1 MKEFVCLFLAQLKRI
16 LKNKTNAGMLVIFPF
31 AMIILIFVIRFVL
44 DPKDTDDL
52 ETKKTDYTVKMN
64 EVGYFVDDTGDLW
77 KNFFSGSE
85 STVRPEN
92 REEELE
98 KVKEKLATGK
108 IPGLIIIPKDFSE
121 KISKNEKPE
130 LEILKTEESIILN
143 NRIQALNLS
152 INAYLLNNF
161 IKNSSLAENE
171 ENLLNNN
178 INIVFKTPD
187 NKNIISLGLKI
198 MTLLVLYM
206 IIFGSTAIVTD
217 LIKFRET
224 KMLARAIISPNSE
237 FKIVGSFLLAF
248 VFIQVVVNMIVF
260 ISATIIFKL
269 EITGLPL
276 IFLAVVSTSFFALSI
291 AILIA
296 RIFKKES
303 QLALASN
310 ITSLLT
316 IVLFFLAIISVMPF
330 VSIPSVFKNISM
342 FSPLYWLMEMLDK
355 EKLFPNI
362 LIVWAMTAAIF
373 TAGSWK
379 IKEFNNEIN

>member
-1 MKEFVCLFLAQLKRI
+1 MKEFVGLFLAQLKRI
-16 LKNKTNAGMLVIFPF
+16 LKNITNAGMLIIFPF

-52 ETKKTDYTVKMN
+52 ETKKADYAVKMN
-64 EVGYFVDDTGDLW
+64 EIGYFVDDTGDLW

-130 LEILKTEESIILN
+130 LEILKTEESIILD

-152 INAYLLNNF
+152 INAYLMDNF
-161 IKNSSLAENE
+161 IKSSGLAENGG
-171 ENLLNNN
+171 NLLNNN
-178 INIVFKTPD
+178 INIVFKTPN

-198 MTLLVLYM
+198 MTLVVLYM

-330 VSIPSVFKNISM
+330 VSIPPVFKNISM
-342 FSPLYWLMEMLDK
+342 FSPLYWLLEMLDK

>member
-1 MKEFVCLFLAQLKRI
+1 MKEFVGLCLAQLKRI
-16 LKNKTNAGMLVIFPF
+16 LKNITNAGMLIIFPF

-44 DPKDTDDL
+44 DPKDTDDS
-52 ETKKTDYTVKMN
+52 ETKKTDYTVQMG
-64 EVGYFVDDTGDLW
+64 EVNYFVDDTGDLW
-77 KNFFSGSE
+77 KNFFAGSE
-85 STVRPEN
+85 STVHPEN
-92 REEELE
+92 REEELA

-130 LEILKTEESIILN
+130 LEILKTEESIILD
-143 NRIQALNLS
+143 NRVQALNLS
-152 INAYLLNNF
+152 INAYLMDNF
-161 IKNSSLAENE
+161 IKSSGLAENG

-178 INIVFKTPD
+178 INIVFKTPN

-198 MTLLVLYM
+198 MTLVVLYM

-260 ISATIIFKL
+260 ISAIIIFKL

-330 VSIPSVFKNISM
+330 VSIPPVFKNISM
-342 FSPLYWLMEMLDK
+342 FSPLYWLLEMLDK

>member
-1 MKEFVCLFLAQLKRI
+1 MKEFVSLFLAQLKRI
-16 LKNKTNAGMLVIFPF
+16 LKNITNAGMLIIFPF

-52 ETKKTDYTVKMN
+52 ETKKTDYTVQMG

-130 LEILKTEESIILN
+130 LEILKTEESIILD

-198 MTLLVLYM
+198 MTLLVLYI

-330 VSIPSVFKNISM
+330 VSIPPVFKNISM

>member
-1 MKEFVCLFLAQLKRI
+1 MKEFVGLCLAQLKRI
-16 LKNKTNAGMLVIFPF
+16 LKNITNASMLIIFPF

-44 DPKDTDDL
+44 DPKDTDDF
-52 ETKKTDYTVKMN
+52 ETKKTDYTVQMG
-64 EVGYFVDDTGDLW
+64 EVNYFVDDTGDLW
-77 KNFFSGSE
+77 KNFFAGSE
-85 STVRPEN
+85 STVHPEN
-92 REEELE
+92 REEELA

-130 LEILKTEESIILN
+130 LEILKTEESIILD
-143 NRIQALNLS
+143 NRVQALNLS
-152 INAYLLNNF
+152 INAYLMDNF
-161 IKNSSLAENE
+161 IKSSGLAENG

-178 INIVFKTPD
+178 INIVFKTPN

-198 MTLLVLYM
+198 MTLVVLYM

-330 VSIPSVFKNISM
+330 VSIPPVFKNISM
-342 FSPLYWLMEMLDK
+342 FSPLYWLLEMLDK

>member
-31 AMIILIFVIRFVL
+31 AMIILIFLMRFVL
-44 DPKDTDDL
+44 DPKKTDDS
-52 ETKKTDYTVKMN
+52 ETKKTDYTVKMD
-64 EVGYFVDDTGDLW
+64 EISYFVDDTGDLW
-77 KNFFSGSE
+77 KNFFAGSE

-130 LEILKTEESIILN
+130 LEILKTEESIILD

-198 MTLLVLYM
+198 MTLLVLYI

-237 FKIVGSFLLAF
+237 FKIAGSFLLAF

-330 VSIPSVFKNISM
+330 VSIPPVFKNISM

>member
-16 LKNKTNAGMLVIFPF
+16 LKNITNASMLIIFPF

-44 DPKDTDDL
+44 DPKDTDDS
-52 ETKKTDYTVKMN
+52 ETKKTDYTVKMD
-64 EVGYFVDDTGDLW
+64 EISYFVDDTGDLW
-77 KNFFSGSE
+77 KNFFAGSE

-121 KISKNEKPE
+121 KISKNKKPE

-143 NRIQALNLS
+143 NRIQVLNLS

-248 VFIQVVVNMIVF
+248 VFIQVVINMIVF

-330 VSIPSVFKNISM
+330 VSIPPVFKNISM
-342 FSPLYWLMEMLDK
+342 FSPLYWLLEMLDK

>member
-1 MKEFVCLFLAQLKRI
+1 MKEFVGLCLAQLKRI
-16 LKNKTNAGMLVIFPF
+16 LKNITNASMLVIFPF

-44 DPKDTDDL
+44 DPKDTDDS
-52 ETKKTDYTVKMN
+52 ETKKTDYTVQMG
-64 EVGYFVDDTGDLW
+64 EVNYFVDDTGDLW
-77 KNFFSGSE
+77 KNFFAGSE
-85 STVRPEN
+85 STVHPEN
-92 REEELE
+92 REEELA

-130 LEILKTEESIILN
+130 LEILKTEESIILD
-143 NRIQALNLS
+143 NRVQALNLS
-152 INAYLLNNF
+152 INAYLMDNF
-161 IKNSSLAENE
+161 IKSSGLAENG

-178 INIVFKTPD
+178 INIVFKTPN

-198 MTLLVLYM
+198 MTLVVLYM

-260 ISATIIFKL
+260 ISAIIIFKL

-330 VSIPSVFKNISM
+330 VSIPPVFKNISM
-342 FSPLYWLMEMLDK
+342 FSPLYWLLEMLDK

>member
-1 MKEFVCLFLAQLKRI
+1 MKEFVGLCLAQLKRI
-16 LKNKTNAGMLVIFPF
+16 LKNITNASMLIIFPF

-52 ETKKTDYTVKMN
+52 ETKKTDYTVQMG
-64 EVGYFVDDTGDLW
+64 EVNYFVDDTGDLW
-77 KNFFSGSE
+77 KNFFAGSE
-85 STVRPEN
+85 STVHPEN
-92 REEELE
+92 REEELA

-130 LEILKTEESIILN
+130 LEILKTEESIILD

-152 INAYLLNNF
+152 INAYLMDNF
-161 IKNSSLAENE
+161 IKSSSLAENG

-178 INIVFKTPD
+178 INIVFKTPN

-198 MTLLVLYM
+198 MTLVVLYM

-330 VSIPSVFKNISM
+330 VSIPPVFKNISM
-342 FSPLYWLMEMLDK
+342 FSPLYWLLEMLDK

>member
-31 AMIILIFVIRFVL
+31 AMIILIFLMRFVL
-44 DPKDTDDL
+44 DPKKTDDS
-52 ETKKTDYTVKMN
+52 ETKKTDYTVKMD
-64 EVGYFVDDTGDLW
+64 EISYFVDDTGDLW
-77 KNFFSGSE
+77 KNFFAGSE

-98 KVKEKLATGK
+98 KVKEKLAMGK
-108 IPGLIIIPKDFSE
+108 ILGLIIIPKDFSE
-121 KISKNEKPE
+121 KISKNKKPE

-303 QLALASN
+303 QLTLASN

-330 VSIPSVFKNISM
+330 VSIPPVFKNISM
-342 FSPLYWLMEMLDK
+342 FSPLYWLLEMLDK

>member
-16 LKNKTNAGMLVIFPF
+16 LKNITNASMLIIFPF

-44 DPKDTDDL
+44 DPKDTDDS
-52 ETKKTDYTVKMN
+52 ETKKTDYTVKMD
-64 EVGYFVDDTGDLW
+64 EISYFVDDTGDLW
-77 KNFFSGSE
+77 KNFFAGSE

-121 KISKNEKPE
+121 KISKNKKPE

-143 NRIQALNLS
+143 NRIQVLNLS

-198 MTLLVLYM
+198 MTLLVLYI

-248 VFIQVVVNMIVF
+248 VFIQVVINMIVF

-330 VSIPSVFKNISM
+330 VSIPPVFKNISM

>member
-1 MKEFVCLFLAQLKRI
+1 MKEFVSLFLAQLKRI
-16 LKNKTNAGMLVIFPF
+16 LKNITNAGMLIIFPF

-52 ETKKTDYTVKMN
+52 ETKKTDYTVQMG

-130 LEILKTEESIILN
+130 LEILKTEESIILD

-161 IKNSSLAENE
+161 IKNSSLVENE

-198 MTLLVLYM
+198 MTLLVLYI

-330 VSIPSVFKNISM
+330 VSIPPVFKNISM

>member
-1 MKEFVCLFLAQLKRI
+1 MKEFVGLCLAQLKRI
-16 LKNKTNAGMLVIFPF
+16 LKNITNASMLIIFPF

-44 DPKDTDDL
+44 DPKDTDDS
-52 ETKKTDYTVKMN
+52 ETKKTDYTVQMG
-64 EVGYFVDDTGDLW
+64 EVNYFVDDTGDLW
-77 KNFFSGSE
+77 KNFFAGSE
-85 STVRPEN
+85 STVHPEN
-92 REEELE
+92 REEELA

-130 LEILKTEESIILN
+130 LEILKTEESIILD

-152 INAYLLNNF
+152 INAYLMDNF
-161 IKNSSLAENE
+161 IKSSGLAENG

-178 INIVFKTPD
+178 INIVFKTPN

-198 MTLLVLYM
+198 MTLVVLYM

-330 VSIPSVFKNISM
+330 VSIPPVFKNISM
-342 FSPLYWLMEMLDK
+342 FSPLYWLLEMLDK

>member
-1 MKEFVCLFLAQLKRI
+1 M
-16 LKNKTNAGMLVIFPF
+16 G
-31 AMIILIFVIRFVL
+31 
-44 DPKDTDDL
+44 
-52 ETKKTDYTVKMN
+52 
-64 EVGYFVDDTGDLW
+64 EVNYFVDDTGDLW
-77 KNFFSGSE
+77 KNFFAGSE
-85 STVRPEN
+85 STVHPEN
-92 REEELE
+92 REEELA

-130 LEILKTEESIILN
+130 LEILKTEESIILD
-143 NRIQALNLS
+143 NRVQALNLS
-152 INAYLLNNF
+152 INAYLMDNF
-161 IKNSSLAENE
+161 IKSSGLAENG

-178 INIVFKTPD
+178 INIVFKTPN

-198 MTLLVLYM
+198 MTLVVLYM

-330 VSIPSVFKNISM
+330 VSIPPVFKNISM
-342 FSPLYWLMEMLDK
+342 FSPLYWLLEMLDK

>member
-1 MKEFVCLFLAQLKRI
+1 MKEFVSLFLAQLKRI
-16 LKNKTNAGMLVIFPF
+16 LKNITNASMLIIFPF
-31 AMIILIFVIRFVL
+31 AMIILIFVIRFIL

-52 ETKKTDYTVKMN
+52 ETKKTDYTVQMG

-77 KNFFSGSE
+77 KNFFAGSE
-85 STVRPEN
+85 STVHPEN
-92 REEELE
+92 REEELA

-130 LEILKTEESIILN
+130 LEILKTEESIILD
-143 NRIQALNLS
+143 NRVQALNLS
-152 INAYLLNNF
+152 INAYLMDNF
-161 IKNSSLAENE
+161 IKSSGLAENG

-178 INIVFKTPD
+178 INIVFKTPN

-198 MTLLVLYM
+198 MTLVVLYM

-330 VSIPSVFKNISM
+330 VSIPPVFKNISM
-342 FSPLYWLMEMLDK
+342 FSPLYWLLEMLDK

>member
-16 LKNKTNAGMLVIFPF
+16 LKNITNASMLIIFPF

-52 ETKKTDYTVKMN
+52 ETKKTDYTVQMG

-77 KNFFSGSE
+77 KNFFAGSE

-130 LEILKTEESIILN
+130 LEILKTEESIILD
-143 NRIQALNLS
+143 NRVQALNLS

-161 IKNSSLAENE
+161 IKNSRLAENGE
-171 ENLLNNN
+171 KLLNNN
-178 INIVFKTPD
+178 INIVFKTSD

-198 MTLLVLYM
+198 MTLLVLYI

-316 IVLFFLAIISVMPF
+316 IVLFFLAIISVTPF
-330 VSIPSVFKNISM
+330 VSIPPVFKNISM

>member
-1 MKEFVCLFLAQLKRI
+1 MKEFVGLFLAQLKRI
-16 LKNKTNAGMLVIFPF
+16 LKNITNASMLIIFPF

-52 ETKKTDYTVKMN
+52 ETKKTDYTVQMG
-64 EVGYFVDDTGDLW
+64 EVGYFVYDTGDLW
-77 KNFFSGSE
+77 KNFFAGSE

-130 LEILKTEESIILN
+130 LEILKTEESIILD

-269 EITGLPL
+269 KITGLPL

-330 VSIPSVFKNISM
+330 VSIPPVFKNISM

>member
-16 LKNKTNAGMLVIFPF
+16 LKNITNASMLIIFPF

-52 ETKKTDYTVKMN
+52 ETKKTDYTVQMG

-77 KNFFSGSE
+77 KNFFAGSE

-130 LEILKTEESIILN
+130 LEILKTEESIILD

-330 VSIPSVFKNISM
+330 VSIPPVFKNISM

>member
-1 MKEFVCLFLAQLKRI
+1 MKEFLCLFLAQLKRI
-16 LKNKTNAGMLVIFPF
+16 LKNITNASMLIIFPF

-64 EVGYFVDDTGDLW
+64 EIGYFVDDTGDLW
-77 KNFFSGSE
+77 KNFFAGSE

-130 LEILKTEESIILN
+130 LEILKTEESIILD

-330 VSIPSVFKNISM
+330 VSIPPVFKNISM

>member
-1 MKEFVCLFLAQLKRI
+1 MKEFVGLFLAQLKRI
-16 LKNKTNAGMLVIFPF
+16 LKNITNASMLIIFPF

-44 DPKDTDDL
+44 DPKDTDDS

-64 EVGYFVDDTGDLW
+64 EIGYFVDDTGDLW

-130 LEILKTEESIILN
+130 LEILKTEESIILD
-143 NRIQALNLS
+143 NRVQALNLS
-152 INAYLLNNF
+152 INAYLMDNF
-161 IKNSSLAENE
+161 IKSSGLAENG

-178 INIVFKTPD
+178 INIVFKTPN

-198 MTLLVLYM
+198 MTLVVLYM

-330 VSIPSVFKNISM
+330 VSIPPVFKNISM

-379 IKEFNNEIN
+379 IKEFNNEII

>member
-1 MKEFVCLFLAQLKRI
+1 MKEFVGLCLAQLKRI
-16 LKNKTNAGMLVIFPF
+16 LKNITNASMLIIFPF

-52 ETKKTDYTVKMN
+52 ETKKTDYTVQMG

-77 KNFFSGSE
+77 KNFFAGSE

-92 REEELE
+92 KEEELT

-130 LEILKTEESIILN
+130 LEILKTEESIILD
-143 NRIQALNLS
+143 NRVQALNLS
-152 INAYLLNNF
+152 INAYLMDNF
-161 IKNSSLAENE
+161 IKSSGLAENG

-178 INIVFKTPD
+178 INIVFKTPN

-198 MTLLVLYM
+198 MTLVVLYM

-330 VSIPSVFKNISM
+330 VSIPPVFKNISM
-342 FSPLYWLMEMLDK
+342 FSPLYWLLEMLDK

>member
-16 LKNKTNAGMLVIFPF
+16 LKNITNASMLIIFPF

-161 IKNSSLAENE
+161 IKSSNLAENR
-171 ENLLNNN
+171 ENFLNNN
-178 INIVFKTPD
+178 INIVFKTQD

-330 VSIPSVFKNISM
+330 VSIPPVFKNISI

>member
-1 MKEFVCLFLAQLKRI
+1 MKEFVGLCLAQLKRI
-16 LKNKTNAGMLVIFPF
+16 LKNITNASMLIIFPF
-31 AMIILIFVIRFVL
+31 AMIILIFVIRFIL

-52 ETKKTDYTVKMN
+52 ETKKTDYTVQMG

-77 KNFFSGSE
+77 KNFFAGSE

-92 REEELE
+92 KEEELT

-130 LEILKTEESIILN
+130 LEILKTEESIILD
-143 NRIQALNLS
+143 NRVQALNLS
-152 INAYLLNNF
+152 INAYLMDNF
-161 IKNSSLAENE
+161 IKSSGLAENG

-178 INIVFKTPD
+178 INIVFKTPN

-198 MTLLVLYM
+198 MTLVVLYM

-330 VSIPSVFKNISM
+330 VSIPPVFKNISM
-342 FSPLYWLMEMLDK
+342 FSPLYWLLEMLDK

>member
-1 MKEFVCLFLAQLKRI
+1 MKEFVGLFLAQLKRI
-16 LKNKTNAGMLVIFPF
+16 LKNITNAGMLIIFPF

-52 ETKKTDYTVKMN
+52 ETKKADYAVKMN
-64 EVGYFVDDTGDLW
+64 EIGYFVDDTGDLW

-121 KISKNEKPE
+121 KISKNEKPK
-130 LEILKTEESIILN
+130 LEILKTEESIILD
-143 NRIQALNLS
+143 NRIQVLNLS

-330 VSIPSVFKNISM
+330 VSIPPVFKNISM

>member
-1 MKEFVCLFLAQLKRI
+1 MKEFVGLCLAQLKRI
-16 LKNKTNAGMLVIFPF
+16 LKNITNASMLIIFPF

-44 DPKDTDDL
+44 DPKDTDNS
-52 ETKKTDYTVKMN
+52 ETKKTDYTVQMG
-64 EVGYFVDDTGDLW
+64 EVNYFVDDTGDLW
-77 KNFFSGSE
+77 KNFFAGSE
-85 STVRPEN
+85 STVHPEN
-92 REEELE
+92 REEELA

-130 LEILKTEESIILN
+130 LEILKTEESIILD
-143 NRIQALNLS
+143 NRVQALNLS
-152 INAYLLNNF
+152 INAYLMDNF
-161 IKNSSLAENE
+161 IKSSGLAENGK
-171 ENLLNNN
+171 NLLNNN
-178 INIVFKTPD
+178 INIVFKTPN

-198 MTLLVLYM
+198 MTLVVLYM

-330 VSIPSVFKNISM
+330 VSIPPVFKNISM
-342 FSPLYWLMEMLDK
+342 FSPLYWLLEMLDK

>member
-1 MKEFVCLFLAQLKRI
+1 MKEFVSLCLAQLKRI
-16 LKNKTNAGMLVIFPF
+16 LKNITNASMLIIFPF

-44 DPKDTDDL
+44 DPKDTDNS
-52 ETKKTDYTVKMN
+52 ETKKTDYTVQMG
-64 EVGYFVDDTGDLW
+64 EVNYFVDDTGDLW
-77 KNFFSGSE
+77 KNFFAGSE
-85 STVRPEN
+85 STVHPEN
-92 REEELE
+92 REEELA

-130 LEILKTEESIILN
+130 LEILKTEESIILD
-143 NRIQALNLS
+143 NRVQALNLS
-152 INAYLLNNF
+152 INAYLMDNF
-161 IKNSSLAENE
+161 IKSSGLAENGE
-171 ENLLNNN
+171 KLLNNN

-330 VSIPSVFKNISM
+330 VSIPPVFKNISM
-342 FSPLYWLMEMLDK
+342 FSPLYWLLEMLDK

>member
-1 MKEFVCLFLAQLKRI
+1 MKEFVGLFLAQLKRI
-16 LKNKTNAGMLVIFPF
+16 LKNITNAGMLIIFPF

-52 ETKKTDYTVKMN
+52 ETKKADYAVKMN
-64 EVGYFVDDTGDLW
+64 EIGYFVDDTGDLW

-98 KVKEKLATGK
+98 KVKEKLAMGK

-121 KISKNEKPE
+121 KISKNKKPE
-130 LEILKTEESIILN
+130 LEILKTEESIILD
-143 NRIQALNLS
+143 NRIQVLNLS

-330 VSIPSVFKNISM
+330 VSIPPVFKNISM

>member
-1 MKEFVCLFLAQLKRI
+1 MKEFLCLFLAQLKRI
-16 LKNKTNAGMLVIFPF
+16 LKNITNASMLIIFPF

-52 ETKKTDYTVKMN
+52 ETKKTDYTVQMG

-77 KNFFSGSE
+77 KNFFAGSE

-92 REEELE
+92 REEELA

-121 KISKNEKPE
+121 KISKNKKPE

-330 VSIPSVFKNISM
+330 VSIPPVFKNISM

>member
-1 MKEFVCLFLAQLKRI
+1 MKEFVSLFLAQLKRI
-16 LKNKTNAGMLVIFPF
+16 LKNITNASMLIIFPF
-31 AMIILIFVIRFVL
+31 AMIILIFVIRFIL

-52 ETKKTDYTVKMN
+52 ETKKTDYTVQMG

-77 KNFFSGSE
+77 KNFFAGSE

-92 REEELE
+92 KEEELT

-130 LEILKTEESIILN
+130 LEILKTEESIILD
-143 NRIQALNLS
+143 NRVQALNLS
-152 INAYLLNNF
+152 INAYLMDNF
-161 IKNSSLAENE
+161 IKSSGLAKNGEK
-171 ENLLNNN
+171 LLNNN

-330 VSIPSVFKNISM
+330 VSIPPVFKNISM
-342 FSPLYWLMEMLDK
+342 FSPLYWLLEMLDK

>member
-31 AMIILIFVIRFVL
+31 AMIILIFLMRFVL
-44 DPKDTDDL
+44 DPKKTDDS
-52 ETKKTDYTVKMN
+52 ETKKTDYTVKMD
-64 EVGYFVDDTGDLW
+64 EISYFVDDTGDLW
-77 KNFFSGSE
+77 KNFFAGSE

-121 KISKNEKPE
+121 KISKNKKPE

-198 MTLLVLYM
+198 MTLLVLYI

-303 QLALASN
+303 QLTLASN

-316 IVLFFLAIISVMPF
+316 IVLFFLAIISVTPF
-330 VSIPSVFKNISM
+330 VSIPPVFKNISM

>member
-1 MKEFVCLFLAQLKRI
+1 MKEFVGLCLAQLKRI
-16 LKNKTNAGMLVIFPF
+16 LKNITNASMLVIFPF

-44 DPKDTDDL
+44 DPKDTDDS
-52 ETKKTDYTVKMN
+52 ETKKTDYTVQMG
-64 EVGYFVDDTGDLW
+64 EVNYFVDDTGDLW
-77 KNFFSGSE
+77 KNFFAGSE
-85 STVRPEN
+85 STVHPEN
-92 REEELE
+92 REEELA

-130 LEILKTEESIILN
+130 LEILKTEESIILD
-143 NRIQALNLS
+143 NRVQALNLS
-152 INAYLLNNF
+152 INAYLMDNF
-161 IKNSSLAENE
+161 IKSSGLAENG

-178 INIVFKTPD
+178 INIVFKTPN

-198 MTLLVLYM
+198 MTLVVLYM

-330 VSIPSVFKNISM
+330 VSIPPVFKNISM
-342 FSPLYWLMEMLDK
+342 FSPLYWLLEMLDK

>member
-31 AMIILIFVIRFVL
+31 AMIILIFVIRFIL

-52 ETKKTDYTVKMN
+52 ETKKTDYTVQMG

-77 KNFFSGSE
+77 KNFFAGSE

-92 REEELE
+92 KEEELT

-130 LEILKTEESIILN
+130 LEILKTEESIILD
-143 NRIQALNLS
+143 NRVQALNLS
-152 INAYLLNNF
+152 INAYLMDNF
-161 IKNSSLAENE
+161 IKSSGLAENGE
-171 ENLLNNN
+171 KLLNNN

-316 IVLFFLAIISVMPF
+316 IVLFFLAIISVTPF
-330 VSIPSVFKNISM
+330 VSIPPVFKNISM

>member
-64 EVGYFVDDTGDLW
+64 EIGYFVDDTGDLW

>member
-1 MKEFVCLFLAQLKRI
+1 MKKFVGLCLAQLKRI
-16 LKNKTNAGMLVIFPF
+16 LKNITNASMLIIFPF

-52 ETKKTDYTVKMN
+52 ETKKTDYTVQMG
-64 EVGYFVDDTGDLW
+64 EVNYFVDDTGDLW
-77 KNFFSGSE
+77 KNFFAGSE
-85 STVRPEN
+85 STVHPEN
-92 REEELE
+92 REEELA

-130 LEILKTEESIILN
+130 LEILKTEESIILD
-143 NRIQALNLS
+143 NRVQALNLS
-152 INAYLLNNF
+152 INAYLMDNF
-161 IKNSSLAENE
+161 IKSSGLAENG

-178 INIVFKTPD
+178 INIVFKTPN

-198 MTLLVLYM
+198 MTLVVLYM

-330 VSIPSVFKNISM
+330 VSIPPVFKNISM
-342 FSPLYWLMEMLDK
+342 FSPLYWLLEMLDK

>member
-1 MKEFVCLFLAQLKRI
+1 MKEFVGLFLAQLKRI
-16 LKNKTNAGMLVIFPF
+16 LKNITNASMLIIFPF

-64 EVGYFVDDTGDLW
+64 EIGYFVDDTGDLW

-92 REEELE
+92 REEELA

-108 IPGLIIIPKDFSE
+108 IPGFIIIPKDFSE

-130 LEILKTEESIILN
+130 LEIFKTEESIILD
-143 NRIQALNLS
+143 NRLQALNLS

-330 VSIPSVFKNISM
+330 VSIPPVFKNISM

>member
-1 MKEFVCLFLAQLKRI
+1 MKEFVSLCLAQLKRI
-16 LKNKTNAGMLVIFPF
+16 LKNITNASMLIIFPF

-44 DPKDTDDL
+44 DPKDTDDS
-52 ETKKTDYTVKMN
+52 ETKKTDYTVQMG
-64 EVGYFVDDTGDLW
+64 EVNYFVDDMGDLW
-77 KNFFSGSE
+77 KNFFAGSE
-85 STVRPEN
+85 STVHPEN
-92 REEELE
+92 REEELA

-121 KISKNEKPE
+121 KISKNKKPE
-130 LEILKTEESIILN
+130 LEILKTEESIILD

-152 INAYLLNNF
+152 INAYLMDNF
-161 IKNSSLAENE
+161 IKSSGLAENGG
-171 ENLLNNN
+171 NLLNNN
-178 INIVFKTPD
+178 INIVFKTPN

-198 MTLLVLYM
+198 MTLVVLYM

-330 VSIPSVFKNISM
+330 VSIPPVFKNISM
-342 FSPLYWLMEMLDK
+342 FSPLYWLLEMLDK

>member
-1 MKEFVCLFLAQLKRI
+1 MKEFVGLFLAQLKRI
-16 LKNKTNAGMLVIFPF
+16 LKNITNAGMLIIFPF

-52 ETKKTDYTVKMN
+52 ETKKADYAVKMN
-64 EVGYFVDDTGDLW
+64 EIGYFVDDTGDLW

-130 LEILKTEESIILN
+130 LEILKTEESIILD
-143 NRIQALNLS
+143 NRIQVLNLS

-198 MTLLVLYM
+198 MTLLVLYI

-330 VSIPSVFKNISM
+330 VSIPPVFKNISI

>member
-1 MKEFVCLFLAQLKRI
+1 MKEFVGLCLAQLKRI
-16 LKNKTNAGMLVIFPF
+16 LKNITNASMLIIFPF

-52 ETKKTDYTVKMN
+52 ETKKTDYTVQMG
-64 EVGYFVDDTGDLW
+64 EVNYFVDDTGDLW
-77 KNFFSGSE
+77 KNFFAGSE

-92 REEELE
+92 KEEELT

-130 LEILKTEESIILN
+130 LEILKTEESIILD
-143 NRIQALNLS
+143 NRVQALNLS
-152 INAYLLNNF
+152 INAYLMDNF
-161 IKNSSLAENE
+161 IKSSGLAENG

-178 INIVFKTPD
+178 INIVFKTPN

-198 MTLLVLYM
+198 MTLVVLYM

-330 VSIPSVFKNISM
+330 VSIPPVFKNISM
-342 FSPLYWLMEMLDK
+342 FSPLYWLLEMLDK

>member
-16 LKNKTNAGMLVIFPF
+16 LKNKTNAGMLIIFPF
-31 AMIILIFVIRFVL
+31 AMIILIFVIRFIL
-44 DPKDTDDL
+44 DPKETDDS

-64 EVGYFVDDTGDLW
+64 EIGYFVDDTGDLW

-130 LEILKTEESIILN
+130 LEILKTEESIILD
-143 NRIQALNLS
+143 NRVQALNLS
-152 INAYLLNNF
+152 INAYLMDNF
-161 IKNSSLAENE
+161 IKSSGLAENGE
-171 ENLLNNN
+171 KLLNNN

-330 VSIPSVFKNISM
+330 VSIPPVFKNISM
-342 FSPLYWLMEMLDK
+342 FSPLYWLLEMLDK

>member
-1 MKEFVCLFLAQLKRI
+1 MKEFVSLFLAQLKRI
-16 LKNKTNAGMLVIFPF
+16 LKNITNAGMLIIFPF

-44 DPKDTDDL
+44 DPKDTDDS
-52 ETKKTDYTVKMN
+52 ETKKTDYTVKMD
-64 EVGYFVDDTGDLW
+64 EISYFVDDTGDLW
-77 KNFFSGSE
+77 KNFFAGSE

-121 KISKNEKPE
+121 KISKNKKPE

-143 NRIQALNLS
+143 NRIQVLNLS

-330 VSIPSVFKNISM
+330 VSIPPVFKNISM

>member
-1 MKEFVCLFLAQLKRI
+1 MKEFVSLFLAQLKRI
-16 LKNKTNAGMLVIFPF
+16 LKNITNASMLIIFPF
-31 AMIILIFVIRFVL
+31 AMIILIFVIRFIL

-52 ETKKTDYTVKMN
+52 ETKKTDYTVQMG

-77 KNFFSGSE
+77 KNFFAGSE

-92 REEELE
+92 KEEELT

-108 IPGLIIIPKDFSE
+108 ISGLIIIPKDFSE

-130 LEILKTEESIILN
+130 LEILKTEESIILD
-143 NRIQALNLS
+143 NRVQALNLS
-152 INAYLLNNF
+152 INAYLMDNF
-161 IKNSSLAENE
+161 IKSSGLAENGE
-171 ENLLNNN
+171 KLLNNN

-330 VSIPSVFKNISM
+330 VSIPPVFKNISM
-342 FSPLYWLMEMLDK
+342 FSPLYWLLEMLDK